1 MACKRKVVNVLM
13 VLKLIDSD
21 DSDDENT
28 RGKTRDWIKRRDN
41 KGYFNNIVKELKMED
56 TRGFVKM
63 TRMNFEHFNE
73 VLKAIEMDITS
84 HQVIG
89 GHKVIHPAERLT
101 LALR

>member
-1 MACKRKVVNVLM
+1 M

-21 DSDDENT
+21 DSDDENI

-41 KGYFNNIVKELKMED
+41 KGYFNTIVKGLKMED

-73 VLKAIEMDITS
+73 VLKAIEVDITP

-89 GHKVIHPAERLT
+89 GHKVIHSAERLT
-101 LALR
+101 LALQIITP

>member
-73 VLKAIEMDITS
+73 VLKAIETLL
-84 HQVIG
+84 G
-89 GHKVIHPAERLT
+89 KRL
-101 LALR
+101 LHRKNIRILNNFEQFF